1 MAQLLYFNVVPC
13 SLYGCTCNHLS
24 STAQHA
30 RTHTETR
37 QQRHALSACFARP
50 LRRTSDPWMELICSI
65 SSKVRR
71 LDEPHRPSHR
81 LLALGSLGSSQ
92 PRTRMRF
99 AVGALGEG
107 MDTSRMPWPL
117 ATMTRPDAAMFNAAH
132 TADIAVVTFT
142 CHYSV

>member
-1 MAQLLYFNVVPC
+1 
-13 SLYGCTCNHLS
+13 
-24 STAQHA
+24 
-30 RTHTETR
+30 
-37 QQRHALSACFARP
+37 
-50 LRRTSDPWMELICSI
+50 MELICSI

-92 PRTRMRF
+92 PRTHMRF

-117 ATMTRPDAAMFNAAH
+117 ATMTRPDAAMFNAGILSHRDQLDPVH
-132 TADIAVVTFT
+132 TAVRKFAK
-142 CHYSV
+142 